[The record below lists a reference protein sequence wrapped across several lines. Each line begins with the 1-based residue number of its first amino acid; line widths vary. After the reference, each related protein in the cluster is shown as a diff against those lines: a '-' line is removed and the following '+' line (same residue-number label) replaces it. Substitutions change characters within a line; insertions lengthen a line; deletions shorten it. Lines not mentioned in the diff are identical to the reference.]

1 MRLVG
6 VLLLIALVDTKK
18 VVPRPRRYLTIK
30 GSKCPCWWDLEGK
43 LIDPKTNKVRLT
55 TAKYHIL
62 QYTYAKKIILKI

>member
-1 MRLVG
+1 MRLVS

-43 LIDPKTNKVRLT
+43 LIDPKTNKVRINKILYSSMFLT
-55 TAKYHIL
+55 KV
-62 QYTYAKKIILKI
+62 